1 MSYFRLFACL
11 KNKLFDFVGRKES
24 VAELKKVITTLH
36 KEMSMMQE
44 KLYDFKEA
52 SSAVHSLRAELH
64 SMHAILERK
73 VSLFTFVERTCLLF
87 LDQLCALHAICE
99 MFE

>member
-1 MSYFRLFACL
+1 MFLLELSYNRITTFGGLWRDQSISCFRLCAFL
-11 KNKLFDFVGRKES
+11 KNKPFDFVGRKES
-24 VAELKKVITTLH
+24 VADLKKVITTLH

-73 VSLFTFVERTCLLF
+73 VSLF
-87 LDQLCALHAICE
+87 HIC
-99 MFE
+99 